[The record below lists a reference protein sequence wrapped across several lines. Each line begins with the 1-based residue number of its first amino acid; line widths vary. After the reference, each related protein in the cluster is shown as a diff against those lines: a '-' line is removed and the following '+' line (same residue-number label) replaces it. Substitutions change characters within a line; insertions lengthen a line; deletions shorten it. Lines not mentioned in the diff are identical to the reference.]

1 MTGDRTL
8 SVPLYTARGRAAGV
22 LAPIETGTKFKMKAQ
37 KVPITDLPEHLRFAA
52 AGEAMRR
59 DWLGWPKFRMLRM
72 VYGLITMSPAL
83 YLIGA
88 FVFSVCLLLAAFT
101 L

>member
-8 SVPLYTARGRAAGV
+8 SVPLYTARGRAASV
-22 LAPIETGTKFKMKAQ
+22 LAPIETDTKSKIKAQ
-37 KVPITDLPEHLRFAA
+37 KVAITDLAKHLRFAA
-52 AGEAMRR
+52 AGEAMER

-72 VYGLITMSPAL
+72 VYGLITMSPVL